1 MADFNSLYSK
11 CTPRLLSILRIVVA
25 LLFIEH
31 GTQKLFGFP
40 VPLNASGSLP
50 PLMLVAGVLES
61 FGGLLILL
69 GLFTRPVAFLLS
81 GEMAVAYFTS
91 HAPRGFFPL
100 QNMGEVTVLYCFIF
114 LFMVVAGGGVWSLDN
129 LLWRRSGT

>member
-1 MADFNSLYSK
+1 MADLNSLYSEWA
-11 CTPRLLSILRIVVA
+11 PRLLSILRIVVA

-40 VPLNASGSLP
+40 VPLGTSGSLP
-50 PLMLVAGVLES
+50 PLLLVAGVLES
-61 FGGLLILL
+61 FGGLLILF

-100 QNMGEVTVLYCFIF
+100 QNMGEVAVLYCFVF
-114 LFMVVAGGGVWSLDN
+114 LFMAVAGGGVWSLDN
-129 LLWRRSGT
+129 LLWRRRGT

>member
-1 MADFNSLYSK
+1 MPDLNSLYSK
-11 CTPRLLSILRIVVA
+11 WTPRLLSILRIVVA

-31 GTQKLFGFP
+31 GTQKLIGFP
-40 VPLNASGSLP
+40 VPLNTSGSLP

-61 FGGLLILL
+61 CGGLLILL